1 MQLCEW
7 RQKFVDDR
15 NSRNLN
21 LHECNKAVMFS
32 LLSAKISGN
41 LCHLLYKFRSPA
53 NATQTLN
60 KRAQLDKHLTALM
73 LGAQAHHTAQCDCA
87 TVMREYASTR
97 VCTVFD
103 AKTNYSHLGAAH
115 TKPLPRVEF
124 NQPNNTNAHSTPT
137 IRGHRHTH
145 THSRRERSK
154 LNHLSAFGGALTHTP
169 LFPFTH
175 SVFVVLNYT
184 LSQSQAPTSTH
195 AGPHVARTEA
205 VRRISHS
212 NVARAGGRLFW
223 MCVVRPDVNVR
234 AADVSGCVTN
244 SASGRVALNH
254 CLTWAMRVLQ
264 PTWLLP
270 NNLL

>member
-1 MQLCEW
+1 MNAIKLLC
-7 RQKFVDDR
+7 F
-15 NSRNLN
+15 L
-21 LHECNKAVMFS
+21 

-145 THSRRERSK
+145 SRSRRERSK

-184 LSQSQAPTSTH
+184 LSQSQAPTSR
-195 AGPHVARTEA
+195 PARRPNGGCTAHITFE
-205 VRRISHS
+205 R
-212 NVARAGGRLFW
+212 RAGGRA
-223 MCVVRPDVNVR
+223 VVLDVRSEARRECQSCGRKRVR
-234 AADVSGCVTN
+234 NEFGER
-244 SASGRVALNH
+244 SGRPQSLFD
-254 CLTWAMRVLQ
+254 LSERVLQ
-264 PTWLLP
+264 PT
-270 NNLL
+270 